1 MSDDNSTDLPHLLV
15 VDDSRLMRRA
25 IIKILG
31 QNNYRVTEAGDG
43 EEGWKA
49 LQADDSIQ
57 VVFSDLSMPELDGY
71 GLLERIRSC
80 DEARIKNIA
89 VIIITGAED
98 DEKTKQKAL
107 DAGASDFISKPF
119 DSVQL
124 KTRTQTHVQAAATS
138 RELSKTTEVLE
149 QKSEQLEKS
158 STIDSLTGLANKIYF
173 EQRGNKDIAYAKRHR
188 GEIALLRIDI
198 DNFNKLYTTHG
209 KEPANFILKKISA
222 VLLDGV
228 RQEDTI
234 SRIGV
239 AKLACIMPQANRIGA
254 KQFSE
259 RIRAEV
265 ENTDFEF
272 GGIILPVTL
281 SIGVATIDIHHE
293 TSLDDFV
300 AVAEKHLATALSNGG
315 NCIVVGD
322 HETAD
327 SSAME
332 SAVDE
337 SLQEPAAEVPSV
349 IEKTPG
355 IDESLNR
362 IKHNE
367 SETLD
372 THLAKLLQKLLPLL
386 ELCNSK
392 LNLGID
398 EALARIRQEAE
409 K

>member
-1 MSDDNSTDLPHLLV
+1 MTDDNSTDLPHLLV

-31 QNNYRVTEAGDG
+31 QSNYRITEASDG
-43 EEGWKA
+43 EDGWRV
-49 LQADDSIQ
+49 LQDDDTIQ
-57 VVFSDLSMPELDGY
+57 VVFSDLSMPELDGF
-71 GLLERIRSC
+71 GLLERIRSS
-80 DEARIKNIA
+80 DEDRIKNIA

-98 DEKTKQKAL
+98 DEQTKQKAL

-119 DSVQL
+119 DSIQL

-158 STIDSLTGLANKIYF
+158 TTIDSLTGLANKIYF

-188 GEIALLRIDI
+188 GELALLRIDI

-209 KEPANFILKKISA
+209 KEPANFILKKIGA
-222 VLLDGV
+222 ILLDGV
-228 RQEDTI
+228 RQEDTVA
-234 SRIGV
+234 RIGV

-265 ENTDFEF
+265 DNTDFEY

-281 SIGVATIDIHHE
+281 SIGIAAIDIHHE

-300 AVAEKHLATALSNGG
+300 AVAEKNLGKALANGG
-315 NCIVVGD
+315 NCIVVD
-322 HETAD
+322 DQDVTDKQAV
-327 SSAME
+327 
-332 SAVDE
+332 VDE
-337 SLQEPAAEVPSV
+337 SLLEPETEVPAV
-349 IEKTPG
+349 IERTPG

-362 IKHNE
+362 IEHNE
-367 SETLD
+367 SETLEP
-372 THLAKLLQKLLPLL
+372 HLTKLLRKLLPLL
-386 ELCNSK
+386 ELCNSR

-398 EALARIRQEAE
+398 EALARIRQESD

>member
-25 IIKILG
+25 IVKILG
-31 QNNYRVTEAGDG
+31 QDNYRITEAGDG
-43 EEGWKA
+43 EDGWKA

-57 VVFSDLSMPELDGY
+57 VVFSDLSMPELDGF
-71 GLLERIRSC
+71 GLLERIRTS
-80 DEARIKNIA
+80 DEERIKNIA

-98 DEKTKQKAL
+98 DEQTKEKAL

-138 RELSKTTEVLE
+138 RELTKTAEVLE
-149 QKSEQLEKS
+149 QKSEELEKS

-188 GEIALLRIDI
+188 GELALLRIDI

-209 KEPANFILKKISA
+209 KEPANFILKKIGA
-222 VLLDGV
+222 TLLESV
-228 RQEDTI
+228 RQEDTVA
-234 SRIGV
+234 RIGV
-239 AKLACIMPQANRIGA
+239 AKLACIMPQANRVGA

-259 RIRAEV
+259 RIRAEI
-265 ENTDFEF
+265 ENTDFEY

-281 SIGVATIDIHHE
+281 SIGVATIDIHND

-300 AVAEKHLATALSNGG
+300 VVAEEHLGTALSNGG
-315 NCIVVGD
+315 NCIIVGD
-322 HETAD
+322 HDIAD
-327 SSAME
+327 SSAAE
-332 SAVDE
+332 ADVDE
-337 SLQEPAAEVPSV
+337 SLLEPAEVASV

-355 IDESLNR
+355 IDEGLYR
-362 IKHNE
+362 IKHNK

-372 THLAKLLQKLLPLL
+372 PHLAKLLQKLLPLL
-386 ELCNSK
+386 ELCNNK

-398 EALARIRQEAE
+398 EALARIRQETD